1 MSAAQPPA
9 TQDGLPPDA
18 IEQIAAAL
26 ARVLIAAIRRD
37 READA
42 RRAA

>member
-1 MSAAQPPA
+1 MNGASAKRESLSPE
-9 TQDGLPPDA
+9 A

-37 READA
+37 RDA
-42 RRAA
+42 GARQAA